1 VDKKKITFFCAIWQM
16 GGVEKVVINLAN
28 GLFAKSYAVDI
39 CCLDIQ
45 ESSSL
50 LPKLSDGINLINLN
64 TKRVRNSFKAT
75 YKYLSDNKPDIVF
88 SNFNYITVVILVVSL
103 FVRSNTKYI
112 AIEHSP
118 TPFTNRKKF
127 VVFSLSILMFLTY
140 WRLSKIITV
149 SEGVAHSVAK
159 RVPYAKKKI
168 AVIYNPV
175 FSEDIL
181 NKKYE
186 KVEEY
191 IINQWIR
198 DKKPIITSVGRFTF
212 VKDYPTLIRAFDLV
226 RHKGYDAKLILIGD
240 GVDKELIEKEVENLG
255 ISRYVFMPGFKD
267 NPYKYIRN
275 SSVFV
280 LSSKN
285 EGFPTVLIEALACGV
300 PVVSTDCIS
309 GPREI
314 LDNGKY
320 GKLVPVGD
328 AEKMAKAIIE
338 TLEDEYTSNIGVKR
352 AEEFSIDKALSKYEE
367 VIHSCLKI

>member
-1 VDKKKITFFCAIWQM
+1 M
-16 GGVEKVVINLAN
+16 
-28 GLFAKSYAVDI
+28 
-39 CCLDIQ
+39 
-45 ESSSL
+45 
-50 LPKLSDGINLINLN
+50 
-64 TKRVRNSFKAT
+64 
-75 YKYLSDNKPDIVF
+75 
-88 SNFNYITVVILVVSL
+88 
-103 FVRSNTKYI
+103 
-112 AIEHSP
+112 
-118 TPFTNRKKF
+118 
-127 VVFSLSILMFLTY
+127 
-140 WRLSKIITV
+140 
-149 SEGVAHSVAK
+149 
-159 RVPYAKKKI
+159 
-168 AVIYNPV
+168 
-175 FSEDIL
+175 
-181 NKKYE
+181 
-186 KVEEY
+186 
-191 IINQWIR
+191 
-198 DKKPIITSVGRFTF
+198 
-212 VKDYPTLIRAFDLV
+212 

-338 TLEDEYTSNIGVKR
+338 TLEDEYTSNIGVK
-352 AEEFSIDKALSKYEE
+352 EQKNFL
-367 VIHSCLKI
+367 